1 MATLKVARLVCAQP
15 CRARL
20 CLLKDIYLMTNELV
34 FMFGVKL
41 RLTKLKVGLVVLSV
55 IAVLIILW
63 GRHNPLPNDEFYIRH
78 FELNR
83 AEIEALVYEYRHRV
97 ERGRGPWV
105 RQDENRKRLVA
116 AGLRQ
121 IGETF
126 PMWTSRPYSRLFYRR
141 LLQDDAFR
149 EAECGQLLQRCHSI
163 IVDVGAEGNEK
174 EGFALILLGSGFSLV
189 QKTLVYFPVVPRVE
203 EGRLLLPVHTY
214 PVDDSSRLFESLD
227 DTPPDWSRGECVYR
241 MIEQKWFIRFCS
253 VGV

>member
-1 MATLKVARLVCAQP
+1 MSV
-15 CRARL
+15 
-20 CLLKDIYLMTNELV
+20 LLL
-34 FMFGVKL
+34 GV
-41 RLTKLKVGLVVLSV
+41 RLTRFRVSLIALSV
-55 IAVLIILW
+55 IAVLTVLW
-63 GRHNPLPNDEFYIRH
+63 GRYNPLPNDEFYIRH

-121 IGETF
+121 IGETS

-141 LLQDDAFR
+141 LIQDDAFR

-174 EGFALILLGSGFSLV
+174 EGFAVILLGSGFSLV
-189 QKTLVYFPVVPRVE
+189 RKTLVYFPVMPKV
-203 EGRLLLPVHTY
+203 EGRRFQLPVHTY
-214 PVDDSSRLFESLD
+214 PVDRYARLFESLD
-227 DTPPDWSRGECVYR
+227 DTPPDWERGECVYR
-241 MIEQKWFIRFCS
+241 RIEQNWFIGLCR
-253 VGV
+253 VEI